1 MDAHKDSGTDFMTRL
16 GQLISRCHHLWMA
29 DKTAGN
35 INEIKLT
42 LEFITVLWHCKA
54 LGNALRNS
62 ISSVLSS
69 IIDCLYDDNAG
80 QNVTQL
86 RGAALTIFSI
96 LESNPRFVF
105 KNQKQEILWKI
116 ALDAGTSDLHV
127 ASGFAYYVLTTDRL
141 PDPVLCA
148 EAWDYFRD
156 VLLLT
161 VRRHFCGEDEPLS
174 LLLSPIL
181 CTVLRQFLNKSG
193 PTVRFIVSSPWTMT
207 LNMDLKMLMDEDAP
221 AHDDYRQLLRER
233 LGAAGKAL
241 MEEIQERLGQKV
253 SRDTANKD
261 VLKFESR
268 LIVCSGGKPNA
279 RLVLVPAE

>member
-1 MDAHKDSGTDFMTRL
+1 MDAHQDNGTDFMTRL
-16 GQLISRCHHLWMA
+16 GQLITQCHHLWMA
-29 DKTAGN
+29 EKTAGN
-35 INEIKLT
+35 MNEIKLM

-54 LGNALRNS
+54 LGNALHSS

-69 IIDCLYDDNAG
+69 IIDCLHDDNAG
-80 QNVTQL
+80 QNVALL

-96 LESNPRFVF
+96 LESEPLF
-105 KNQKQEILWKI
+105 KNQKQKILWKV

-127 ASGFAYYVLTTDRL
+127 ASGFAYYVLATDRL

-156 VLLLT
+156 VLLLIF
-161 VRRHFCGEDEPLS
+161 RRHFCGEEEPLS
-174 LLLSPIL
+174 LLLSPVL
-181 CTVLRQFLNKSG
+181 CMVLRRFLNKSG
-193 PTVRFIVSSPWTMT
+193 PIVRFIVSSPWTMT

-221 AHDDYRQLLRER
+221 AHDDYRRVLRER
-233 LGAAGKAL
+233 IGAAGKAL
-241 MEEIQERLGQKV
+241 TEEIQEKLGQKV
-253 SRDTANKD
+253 SSDKTQKD

-268 LIVCSGGKPNA
+268 LIVCSGRKPDA